1 MSLNIDAKKIV
12 ETPWHAMTTEQVM
25 EVMEVTETGLSQEEA
40 ASRLKQFGA
49 NKLPEKKPVTLWQII
64 LHQIAN
70 PLVFILFA
78 AAAASLAIGE
88 VTDSIFI
95 LFVVLLKTILGTYQ
109 EAKAEKSASALKQ
122 LMKLNASV
130 LRDGK
135 KIIIPSEELVPG
147 DVVFEESGSKMPADV
162 RIIESNNL
170 TVDESFLTGESVPVS
185 KTTAPLETEKQLAD
199 RKNIGFAGGTV
210 MSGRAKGIVVATG
223 MHTQVGA
230 IAKVV
235 STTKSS
241 SPPLVIRMEKFTRNI
256 SLIVVVLSFILAFLL
271 YLQNYETS
279 SIFFLVVALAVSA
292 IPEGLPVALTVV
304 LSIATKRMSKRNVI
318 VRRLNAVES
327 LGSCSVIAS
336 DKTGT
341 LTVNEQTVR
350 QVWLSSG
357 ENLHVTGEG
366 YNGEGQLVSL
376 NNPEEKTDLRTSQL
390 LRVAL
395 LANEGK
401 LVQNETGWSHIGDS
415 MDVALLALGYKSGLV
430 PDDFRSQFEL
440 VEEIP
445 YESENKYAGAIHQ
458 SGGQYAVSMK
468 GALETVIAK
477 CTGQLDA
484 EGNIQPIRQEE
495 IYAQLD
501 EMAAQGLRV
510 LAFAGKLDAADY
522 TLENLVFYG
531 LVGFI
536 DPLRPEAIE
545 AVKICK
551 NAGIRVLMITG
562 DHPVTAGAISKE
574 LGLTDRLTTVVS
586 GKDLVGISKEEFT
599 KLVDSSNVFA
609 RVSPS
614 QKLEIVENLIERGEF
629 VAVTGDG
636 VNDTPALRKANI
648 GVAMGSGTDV
658 AKEVGSMIVVDDNFS
673 SIVAGVEEGRFAFD
687 NVRKVIYLLISTG
700 AAEVMLFVASII
712 AGLPLPLMAVQLLWL
727 NLVTNG
733 IQDVAL
739 AFEGGEPGAMK
750 RKPRKTDERIFNK
763 QMINQTVVSGVF
775 IGMIVFGVWYWL
787 IEVLTMPELE
797 ARNIAL
803 LLMVLM
809 QNVHVFSCRSELTSA
824 FRVPMHRNYILIFG
838 VLAAQGIHILSM
850 QLPFMQ
856 RVLGTQPISPIWW
869 AELLGFALIPL
880 VVMEIAK
887 YFWRKREGIVA
898 N

>member
-1 MSLNIDAKKIV
+1 MSSKLDPKKLV
-12 ETPWHAMTTEQVM
+12 ETPWHALTAR
-25 EVMEVTETGLSQEEA
+25 EVMDTLQTGEDGLTADEA
-40 ASRLKQFGA
+40 GERLLLFGQ
-49 NKLPEKKPVTLWQII
+49 NKLPEKKPVTIWQII
-64 LHQIAN
+64 IHQIAN

-78 AAAASLAIGE
+78 AALASLAIGE
-88 VTDSIFI
+88 VTDAFFI
-95 LFVVLLKTILGTYQ
+95 LIVVLLKTVLGTYQ
-109 EAKAEKSASALKQ
+109 EFKAEKSASALKN
-122 LMKLNASV
+122 LMKLNATV

-135 KIIIPSEELVPG
+135 RIVVASEELVPG
-147 DVVFEESGSKMPADV
+147 DIVYEESGSKMPADV

-185 KTTAPLETEKQLAD
+185 KTTAPLERDKQLTD

-210 MSGRAKGIVVATG
+210 MSGRAKGVVVATG
-223 MHTQVGA
+223 MNTQVGA

-235 STTKSS
+235 SSTKSS

-256 SLIVVVLSFILAFLL
+256 SLIVVVLSAILAFLL
-271 YLQNYETS
+271 YLQNYEVS
-279 SIFFLVVALAVSA
+279 AIFFLVVALAVSA

-304 LSIATKRMSKRNVI
+304 LSIATKRMSRRNVI

-350 QVWLSSG
+350 TIQLTTGTS
-357 ENLHVTGEG
+357 LDVTGEG
-366 YNGEGQLVSL
+366 YNGEGHITQNGDRPANFS
-376 NNPEEKTDLRTSQL
+376 DDARGIFRT
-390 LRVAL
+390 AM

-401 LVQNETGWSHIGDS
+401 LVKKTEGWTHLGDS
-415 MDVALLALGYKSGLV
+415 MDVALLALGYKAGFD
-430 PDDFRSQFEL
+430 PDHFRGEYTL

-445 YESENKYAGAIHQ
+445 YESEKKYAAAIHEKQ
-458 SGGQYAVSMK
+458 GEFYVSMK
-468 GALETVIAK
+468 GALETVLEHCAW
-477 CTGQLDA
+477 QLDDS
-484 EGNIQPIRQEE
+484 GQKQPLQKDSIHK
-495 IYAQLD
+495 QLD
-501 EMAAQGLRV
+501 EMASRGLRV
-510 LAFAGKLDAADY
+510 LAFAGKVGPQDKDLADL
-522 TLENLVFYG
+522 TFYG

-536 DPLRPEAIE
+536 DPLRPEAVD
-545 AVKICK
+545 AVRTCK
-551 NAGIRVLMITG
+551 DAGIRVIMITG
-562 DHPVTAGAISKE
+562 DHPVTAGAISRE
-574 LGLTDRLTTVVS
+574 LGLSTTISNVVS
-586 GKDLVGISKEEFT
+586 GKELLGVSEDEFS
-599 KLVDSSNVFA
+599 KLVDSTNVFA

-614 QKLEIVENLIERGEF
+614 QKLEIVENLISRGEF

-700 AAEVMLFVASII
+700 AAEVMLFIAAII

-750 RKPRKTDERIFNK
+750 RKPRKTTERIFDK
-763 QMINQTVVSGVF
+763 QMINQTILSGVF
-775 IGMIVFGVWYWL
+775 IGMIVFAVWYWL
-787 IEVLTMPELE
+787 IEIMVMPEHE

-809 QNVHVFSCRSELTSA
+809 QNVHVFSCRSERTSV
-824 FRVPMHRNYILIFG
+824 FKVPLHRNYILIVG
-838 VLAAQGIHILSM
+838 VLAAQGIHIASM

-856 RVLGTQPISPIWW
+856 SILGTQPIAPIWW
-869 AELLGFALIPL
+869 AELLGFALVPL
-880 VVMEIAK
+880 IVMEIAK
-887 YFWRKREGIVA
+887 YFWRKREGIVE